1 MNRIYP
7 VILAGGTGTRL
18 WPLSRK
24 SFPKQFARL
33 TGTDTMFQQTV
44 DRVATPDYH
53 PPLIMTADPYRFIV
67 KDQLTASRYDT
78 DTILI
83 EPEARN
89 TAPAILAAALTIED
103 TSPGATMLV
112 MPSDHDMPEPHLF
125 RDMIRSCRPQTENGQ
140 MVAFGVPPT
149 SPDSGF
155 GYLELASSAQNSPQT
170 LRAFIEKPEPALAK
184 EFCQSGR
191 HLWNMGIYL
200 FSNRD
205 IITAFRT
212 HCPDMLSL
220 VEESLQ
226 AAKPD
231 LGFLRL
237 APDPWHQI
245 KPISIDYAIMENATS
260 IVAAQY
266 SGSWSDLGNWSAI
279 FKSSINEHANPPPT
293 GDTLEINCL
302 NVLLR
307 SEIDNQVVVG
317 VGLENIAVISMSDAV
332 LVTNLDSA
340 QRVSDVVER
349 LSAMDRH
356 QASEFPHKYRH
367 WGRYETLTQADAYQV
382 RRITVNPGAS
392 LTLQSHARRAK
403 HWIVVEGTASVTI
416 NKSQH
421 DIQQNQSIFV
431 PPCTN
436 HKLRNLSDS
445 PLILIEV
452 QTGSYIGEDDVM
464 RPS

>member
-1 MNRIYP
+1 MNRIFP
-7 VILAGGTGTRL
+7 VILAGGAGTRL

-33 TGTDTMFQQTV
+33 TGTDSMFQQAV
-44 DRVATPDYH
+44 DRVAKPDYH

-67 KDQLTASRYDT
+67 TDQLAESRYDA

-112 MPSDHDMPEPHLF
+112 MPSDHDIPEPHLF
-125 RDMIRSCRPQTENGQ
+125 REMIHSCRPHAEYGQ

-149 SPDSGF
+149 APDSCF
-155 GYLELASSAQNSPQT
+155 GYLELAGPAKTSPQT
-170 LRAFIEKPEPALAK
+170 LRTFIEKPEPALAQ
-184 EFCQSGR
+184 EFCLSGR

-200 FSNRD
+200 FSTSD
-205 IITAFRT
+205 IIAAFRT
-212 HCPDMLSL
+212 HCPDIHAL
-220 VEESLQ
+220 VLESVRV
-226 AAKPD
+226 ANPD

-237 APDPWHQI
+237 APDSWHRI
-245 KPISIDYAIMENATS
+245 KPISIDYAIMENATN

-279 FKSSINEHANPPPT
+279 FKSTLKDHANPTPT
-293 GDTLEINCL
+293 DDTLEINCRD
-302 NVLLR
+302 VLLR

-340 QRVSDVVER
+340 QHVSDVVAS

-356 QASEFPHKYRH
+356 QASEFPLKYRP
-367 WGRYETLTQADAYQV
+367 WGRYETLTSADCYQV
-382 RRITVNPGAS
+382 RRIIVNPGAS
-392 LTLQSHARRAK
+392 LTMQSHAQRAE
-403 HWIVVEGTASVTI
+403 HWIVVEGRARVTI
-416 NKSQH
+416 NDSRR
-421 DIQQNQSIFV
+421 DITRNQSIFV
-431 PPCTN
+431 PPSTN
-436 HKLRNLSDS
+436 HKLQNSADI

-452 QTGSYIGEDDVM
+452 QTGSYIGEDDVL
-464 RPS
+464 RTS

>member
-24 SFPKQFARL
+24 SFPKQFAHL
-33 TGTDTMFQQTV
+33 TGPDTMFQQAV

-53 PPLIMTADPYRFIV
+53 SPIIMTADPYRFIV
-67 KDQLTASRYDT
+67 KDQLPASRFDA
-78 DTILI
+78 DTIMI
-83 EPEARN
+83 EPKARN

-125 RDMIRSCRPQTENGQ
+125 RAMIRSCHTHAENGQ
-140 MVAFGVPPT
+140 IVAFGAPPT
-149 SPDSGF
+149 APDSGF
-155 GYLELASSAQNSPQT
+155 GYLELVGPAKNSPQA
-170 LRAFIEKPEPALAK
+170 LRAFIEKPVPALAQ

-200 FSNRD
+200 FTTRD

-212 HCPDMLSL
+212 HCPDMHSL
-220 VEESLQ
+220 VEESLK
-226 AAKPD
+226 AARPD

-237 APDPWHQI
+237 APDPWYQI
-245 KPISIDYAIMENATS
+245 KPISIDYAIMENITS

-279 FKSSINEHANPPPT
+279 YKSTHEGHSGPPPT
-293 GDTLEINCL
+293 GDTLEINCRD
-302 NVLLR
+302 VLLR
-307 SEIDNQVVVG
+307 SEIENQVVVG

-340 QRVSDVVER
+340 QRVSDVVES

-356 QASEFPHKYRH
+356 QASEFPHKYRP
-367 WGRYETLTQADAYQV
+367 WGRYETLTRADGYQV
-382 RRITVNPGAS
+382 RRISVNPGAS
-392 LTLQSHARRAK
+392 LTLQSHARRAE
-403 HWIVVEGTASVTI
+403 HWIVVKGTARVTI
-416 NKSQH
+416 DKSQH
-421 DIQQNQSIFV
+421 DIHQNQSIFV
-431 PPCTN
+431 PPGTN
-436 HKLRNLSDS
+436 HKLRNPADI

-452 QTGSYIGEDDVM
+452 QTGSFIDEDDVL

>member
-24 SFPKQFARL
+24 SFPKQFAHL
-33 TGTDTMFQQTV
+33 TGPDTLFQQAV
-44 DRVATPDYH
+44 DRVATSDYH
-53 PPLIMTADPYRFIV
+53 PPIIMTADPYRFIV
-67 KDQLTASRYDT
+67 KDQLAASRYDV

-103 TSPGATMLV
+103 ISSGATMLV

-125 RDMIRSCRPQTENGQ
+125 RNMIRSCRPHTENGQ

-149 SPDSGF
+149 APDSGF
-155 GYLELASSAQNSPQT
+155 GYLELASSAKNSPQA
-170 LRAFIEKPEPALAK
+170 LRAFIEKPDPPLAQ

-191 HLWNMGIYL
+191 YLWNMGIYL
-200 FSNRD
+200 FSTRD
-205 IITAFRT
+205 IITAFST
-212 HCPDMLSL
+212 HCPDIHAL
-220 VEESLQ
+220 VLESVRT
-226 AAKPD
+226 ARPD

-237 APDPWHQI
+237 APDPWHLI
-245 KPISIDYAIMENATS
+245 NPISIDYAIMENATN

-266 SGSWSDLGNWSAI
+266 CGNWSDLGNWSAI
-279 FKSSINEHANPPPT
+279 FKSTHKGHANPPPT
-293 GDTLEINCL
+293 GDTLEINCQD
-302 NVLLR
+302 VLLR

-340 QRVSDVVER
+340 QRVSDVVAS
-349 LSAMDRH
+349 LSAMDRL
-356 QASEFPHKYRH
+356 QASEFPFKYRP
-367 WGRYETLTQADAYQV
+367 WGHYEILTRADGYQV

-392 LTLQSHARRAK
+392 LTMQSHAQRAE
-403 HWIVVEGTASVTI
+403 HWIVVKGTALVTI
-416 NKSQH
+416 DNSQH
-421 DIQQNQSIFV
+421 DIHKNQSIFV
-431 PPCTN
+431 PPSTN
-436 HKLRNLSDS
+436 HKLQNPADI

-452 QTGSYIGEDDVM
+452 QTGSYIYEDDVQ